1 MGSPLYGI
9 NPLMFSLAIDMQ
21 FFYNTYVLAILL
33 VVTLMWGS
41 TLNAHLGLPRN
52 LDVTICLIF
61 APLIFISFCI
71 CGIVFLEVWKSIKL
85 VLSILS
91 DNRFTL
97 NHSSN
102 NCNSLFIMLINK
114 PFHSSSFRYR
124 LTYID
129 RYVINSGCVMRTGYF
144 YPNQSRRLKM

>member
-21 FFYNTYVLAILL
+21 FFYNTYILAILL
-33 VVTLMWGS
+33 VVTLMWGP

-52 LDVTICLIF
+52 LDVTTCLIF
-61 APLIFISFCI
+61 TPLIFISFCI
-71 CGIVFLEVWKSIKL
+71 CGIVFLEVRKTTKL

-102 NCNSLFIMLINK
+102 NCNSLFIMVIKSCLDSCANK
-114 PFHSSSFRYR
+114 YWCH
-124 LTYID
+124 L
-129 RYVINSGCVMRTGYF
+129 
-144 YPNQSRRLKM
+144 QKE